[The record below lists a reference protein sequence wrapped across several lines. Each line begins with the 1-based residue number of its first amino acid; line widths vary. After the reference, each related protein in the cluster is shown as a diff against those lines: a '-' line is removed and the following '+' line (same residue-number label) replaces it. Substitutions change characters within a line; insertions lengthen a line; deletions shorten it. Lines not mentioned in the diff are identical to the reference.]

1 MKEWF
6 RAVCCGIVLWGCAAS
21 LACAPVTPVLP
32 PPSIQV
38 SLSTFQGAAGK
49 WAGIM
54 RTTPRSREDDWV
66 TLIIREDGAYAFETV
81 RTIGIM
87 QGQGTFTLAD
97 GKLRAESE
105 RGWFEA
111 TLYEE
116 GGRRMLKVIGAAK
129 DGVQYS
135 AELDPKK

>member
-1 MKEWF
+1 M
-6 RAVCCGIVLWGCAAS
+6 RA
-21 LACAPVTPVLP
+21 
-32 PPSIQV
+32 
-38 SLSTFQGAAGK
+38 
-49 WAGIM
+49 
-54 RTTPRSREDDWV
+54 TPRSREDDWV

-87 QGQGTFTLAD
+87 HGQGTFTLTD

-105 RGWFEA
+105 RGWIEA

-129 DGVQYS
+129 DGVQYL